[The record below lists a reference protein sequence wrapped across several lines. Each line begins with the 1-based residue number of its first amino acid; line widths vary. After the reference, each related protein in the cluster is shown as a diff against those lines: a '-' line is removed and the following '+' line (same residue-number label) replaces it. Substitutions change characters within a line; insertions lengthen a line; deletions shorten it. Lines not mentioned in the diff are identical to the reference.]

1 MATAAQRIADLEQQL
16 AGLTARFAK
25 LEHQAFLVK
34 TLEDIR
40 LERAGYD
47 IGRVPAKTS
56 RPRHLH
62 AVDRAGGD
70 Q

>member
-16 AGLTARFAK
+16 AGLAERFAK

-47 IGRVPAKTS
+47 IGRVTVKA
-56 RPRHLH
+56 PRHLQV
-62 AVDRAGGD
+62 VDGGRR
-70 Q
+70 

>member
-1 MATAAQRIADLEQQL
+1 MMTATGQRIADLEQQL
-16 AGLTARFAK
+16 AGLAERFAK

-40 LERAGYD
+40 LARASYD
-47 IGRVPAKTS
+47 IGRVPAKAS

-62 AVDRAGGD
+62 AVDGAVR
-70 Q
+70 